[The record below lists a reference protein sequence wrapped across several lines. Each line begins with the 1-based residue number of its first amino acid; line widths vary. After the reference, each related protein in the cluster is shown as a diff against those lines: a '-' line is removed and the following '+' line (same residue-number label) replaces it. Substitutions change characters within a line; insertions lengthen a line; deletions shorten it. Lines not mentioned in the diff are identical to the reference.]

1 MPLTDAQLKQLQPK
15 EKPYKAF
22 DGGGLYIE
30 VFPDGAKRWR
40 YKYRISG
47 KEKRLALGVYPKV
60 GLKDARKRHA
70 DAKAQLSEGLDPS
83 DVKKATVAAQAGEN
97 SFAAIA
103 HEWHAK
109 FAAVQWSASHAKNI
123 MARLHKNVFPF
134 IGHRPVHEISAPE
147 IIKML
152 RPIETNG
159 HLETLHRTLHNCGQV
174 FRYAIATSR
183 ATNDPTYKLGEA
195 FPKPVK
201 KHFSA
206 ITDPEELG
214 HLLTAID
221 NYHGEF
227 VVKCALQL
235 AALTFLRPSELRL
248 ARWDE
253 FHYETDEWIIPIIR
267 MKRLRRDKE
276 ANPKE
281 VHIVPLSRQSLA
293 ILQELRPLTGE
304 GALVFPGFRGKD
316 RPLSDAALTN
326 ALRRMGYGSG
336 DMQVHGFRATARTM
350 LHEQLGVDKDLI
362 ERQMSHTVDNPLG
375 RAYDRTTFLP
385 ERRKMMQDW
394 ADYLDRLRAEELG
407 KVSPIRAV
415 D

>member
-1 MPLTDAQLKQLQPK
+1 MPLTDAQVKQLQPK
-15 EKPYKAF
+15 EKPYKTF

-40 YKYRISG
+40 YKYRFGG

-60 GLKDARKRHA
+60 GLKDARKKHTEARA
-70 DAKAQLSEGLDPS
+70 RLSEGLDPS
-83 DVKKATVAAQAGEN
+83 EVKKATAAAQEGEN

-103 HEWHAK
+103 HEWHGK
-109 FAAVQWSASHAKNI
+109 FAAVQWSDSHAKNI
-123 MARLHKNVFPF
+123 MARLQKNVFPWL
-134 IGHRPVHEISAPE
+134 GSRPVHEISAPE
-147 IIKML
+147 IIRML
-152 RPIETNG
+152 RLIEERG
-159 HLETLHRTLHNCGQV
+159 HLETLHRTLNNCGQV

-183 ATNDPTYKLGEA
+183 ATSDPTYKLGEA

-206 ITDPEELG
+206 ITNPEELG
-214 HLLTAID
+214 RLLVAID
-221 NYHGEF
+221 NYHGEP

-235 AALTFLRPSELRL
+235 AALTFLRPNELRL

-253 FHYETDEWIIPIIR
+253 FHYETAEWIIPIAR

-281 VHIVPLSRQSLA
+281 VHIVPLARQALD
-293 ILQELRPLTGE
+293 ILRLLRPLTGD
-304 GALVFPGFRGKD
+304 GALVFPGFRGKG

-326 ALRRMGYGSG
+326 ALRRMGYSSE
-336 DMQVHGFRATARTM
+336 DMHVHGFRATARTM
-350 LHEQLGVDKDLI
+350 LPEQLGVDKDLI
-362 ERQMSHTVDNPLG
+362 ERQLSHTVDNPLG

-385 ERRKMMQDW
+385 ERHQMMQDW
-394 ADYLDRLRAEELG
+394 ADYLDKLREG
-407 KVSPIRAV
+407 
-415 D
+415 